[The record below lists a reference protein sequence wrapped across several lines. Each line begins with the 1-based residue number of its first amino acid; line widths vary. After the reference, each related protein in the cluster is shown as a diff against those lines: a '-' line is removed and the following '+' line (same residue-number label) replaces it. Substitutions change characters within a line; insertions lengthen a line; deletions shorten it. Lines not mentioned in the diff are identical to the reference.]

1 MNQQNAKKYE
11 DQFNS
16 DFAEYEKM
24 KPAIDQ
30 VCAVFDSLEKDMRR
44 CKEGTKEF
52 KEIYKSAMNEYKRQ
66 VQKGIQSSKWTVM
79 IRVVLASY
87 EPYFPLDPRTQNIQ
101 AQCGMFIYYHTRN
114 KRSFL
119 NFRTVYF

>member
-66 VQKGIQSSKWTVM
+66 VQKGIQSSR
-79 IRVVLASY
+79 ILASY

-101 AQCGMFIYYHTRN
+101 AQCGMFIYYHEDTRN

>member
-66 VQKGIQSSKWTVM
+66 VQKGNALWPSTFVTVHFYD
-79 IRVVLASY
+79 R
-87 EPYFPLDPRTQNIQ
+87 PLLCRQLLWLSTFM
-101 AQCGMFIYYHTRN
+101 A
-114 KRSFL
+114 
-119 NFRTVYF
+119 VYFHAV

>member
-24 KPAIDQ
+24 KPEIDR
-30 VCAVFDSLEKDMRR
+30 VAAVFDSLQKDMKR

-66 VQKGIQSSKWTVM
+66 VQQGTQPVIQSGRSLRHFFTLK
-79 IRVVLASY
+79 ILSHCS
-87 EPYFPLDPRTQNIQ
+87 EPITEGQFGR
-101 AQCGMFIYYHTRN
+101 
-114 KRSFL
+114 
-119 NFRTVYF
+119 